1 MKPSPL
7 QLHKIIC
14 FSSHSPHRMITETL
28 YFFKI
33 PIKENEKL
41 LTPRQS
47 RRHTITIGQSTET
60 GCKTTIFYF
69 KFLSI

>member
-33 PIKENEKL
+33 PIKENENSLPPDKVVATL
-41 LTPRQS
+41 
-47 RRHTITIGQSTET
+47 
-60 GCKTTIFYF
+60 
-69 KFLSI
+69 